1 MGLCVPG
8 EYRISGELLGK
19 VLGSP
24 ILERDGLNGESPAKG
39 CQADGGFGASV
50 LGGKAGG
57 AGLVQAA
64 HVSPVL
70 VRQVEA

>member
-1 MGLCVPG
+1 MQCVPG
-8 EYRISGELLGK
+8 EYRISGELLGA

-24 ILERDGLNGESPAKG
+24 ILEREGLNGESPAKG
-39 CQADGGFGASV
+39 CQGDRGFGASV
-50 LGGKAGG
+50 QGGK